1 MYFFLSVTLKV
12 WQQPTTTQ
20 WAPNPNLEA
29 MLKDMN
35 IEQNIDDVREE
46 DKIIQENS
54 EPVNNCTN
62 PKQTVVSL
70 IVQELQKELERP
82 IAEVNIIIDNFFLK

>member
-1 MYFFLSVTLKV
+1 M
-12 WQQPTTTQ
+12 Q
-20 WAPNPNLEA
+20 
-29 MLKDMN
+29 
-35 IEQNIDDVREE
+35 IEQNIDEVREE

-54 EPVNNCTN
+54 EAVNKCTN

-82 IAEVNIIIDNFFLK
+82 IAEVKINFF